1 MCMKNKM
8 FFHLFFLIFITM
20 ACSCTPKDD
29 VILKDV
35 KLVPLKSERYLACDS
50 FNIPFKSVNRLIG
63 TVESLYIAPSEINSL
78 LVLDWNSVHLESRKL
93 PIEAQSLFLQDDD
106 IYVYSSYN
114 PLWKYNISD
123 GGYSKAN
130 IPDSLFPINH
140 LSFFVKDSVYYFF
153 SNLKGKQ
160 EAATIMDLRT
170 KEFGQLGNLT
180 TRYDDTD
187 YRFRSAR
194 HLLKYKDGFL
204 SIGKFVPI
212 IEQFDSEGNL
222 NATFDMKTI
231 PVVYQNLK
239 EEYILKGR
247 TPYFITTDCYIRE
260 NELFLLVRDGE
271 SNSTSKSIIEFCLK
285 DSIEVKRHYSLTECE
300 KVTNFT
306 LKEDTFVV
314 FDYASAKLKF
324 YPMCKQ

>member
-1 MCMKNKM
+1 MKNRI
-8 FFHLFFLIFITM
+8 FFQQFFPIFIVFI
-20 ACSCTPKDD
+20 CSCTPKDT
-29 VILKDV
+29 VVLKDV
-35 KLVPLKSERYLACDS
+35 ELVPLKSERDLACDS
-50 FNIPFKSVNRLIG
+50 LNVPFKSVNHLIG
-63 TVESLYIAPSEINSL
+63 TDDFLYIAPSEVNGL
-78 LVLDWNSVHLESRKL
+78 LVLDWNNTHMESRKL

-106 IYVYSSYN
+106 IYIYSSYN
-114 PLWKYNISD
+114 PLWKYNVKNEM
-123 GGYSKAN
+123 YSKAN

-160 EAATIMDLRT
+160 EAATLMNLRT
-170 KEFGQLGNLT
+170 KDFGQIGRLT
-180 TRYDDTD
+180 TRYDDAG

-194 HLLKYKDGFL
+194 HLLEYKNGFL
-204 SIGKFVPI
+204 SIGKFVPV

-222 NATFDMKTI
+222 SGTFDMKTI
-231 PVVYQNLK
+231 PVISKNLK

-247 TPYFITTDCYIRE
+247 TPYFITTDCCIRE

-271 SNSTSKSIIEFCLK
+271 SNSISKSIIEFCLK
-285 DSIEVKRHYSLTECE
+285 DSIEVKRHYLLTGCE
-300 KVTNFT
+300 KVSNFT

-324 YPMCKQ
+324 YPICK